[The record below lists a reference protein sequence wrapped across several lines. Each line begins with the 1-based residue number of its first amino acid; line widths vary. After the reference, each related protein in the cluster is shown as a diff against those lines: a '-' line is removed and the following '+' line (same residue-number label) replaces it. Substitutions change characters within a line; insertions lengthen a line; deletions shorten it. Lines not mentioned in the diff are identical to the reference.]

1 LVIASAAPASAQVVT
16 PDSAVVTPA
25 PPDTARSTR
34 APAAPADSTRGDGGL
49 TPDEAAIL
57 SIPAGERRVL
67 PPPGRFDQPHWVMLR
82 SLVLPGWG
90 QQHNGAWLKM
100 GLIGGADAY
109 LRVRVIHDQRELT
122 TLSTTTEATGADLA
136 SADQA
141 LATAEGQVTA
151 ATAYRDSL
159 VNNGGT
165 PAEIAA
171 AEAALRDAQVA
182 LLAANL
188 DRANASN
195 AYNTA
200 VIAYNALLDKALNR
214 RWLLATVVLYS
225 MIDAYVDAHFRNFDT
240 SLQILPGRQG
250 SSSLPDM
257 RLRLRWTF

>member
-1 LVIASAAPASAQVVT
+1 VIASAAPASAQVVT

-25 PPDTARSTR
+25 RPDTVRSR
-34 APAAPADSTRGDGGL
+34 PAAPAAPSDSTLSEGL

-57 SIPAGERRVL
+57 TVPAGERRVL

-82 SLVLPGWG
+82 SLAIPGWG

-109 LRVRVIHDQRELT
+109 LRVRVIHDQHELN
-122 TLSTTTEATGADLA
+122 TLSMTADATGADLA

-141 LATAEGQVTA
+141 VATAEAQVTA
-151 ATAYRDSL
+151 ATVLRDSL

-165 PAEIAA
+165 PEEIAA
-171 AEAALRDAQVA
+171 AEAALRDAQTA

-188 DRANASN
+188 DRAGASN

-240 SLQILPGRQG
+240 SLQILPGRPG
-250 SSSLPDM
+250 ARSLPDM
-257 RLRLRWTF
+257 RLRLRWKF